1 MIRDPRDMLVDRSSP
16 SGVAPQHGPG
26 RRMAKRQQ
34 PLRLVRTG
42 DSPDLNALV
51 AEVALGDE
59 SAFARLY
66 DSVSPAVYGLALRV
80 VRDPSRAEEVAQ
92 EVFMS
97 VWQQATRFDSSR
109 GSALTWILTITH
121 RRAVDVVRHS
131 EAATRRDTEAA
142 IRETEFDD
150 VSETVVLRDEQSQVR
165 RCLQTLT
172 ELQHEAVKLAYFNGY
187 TYSEVATL
195 LKAPLPTIKT
205 RMRDGL
211 IRLRDCMEGVR

>member
-1 MIRDPRDMLVDRSSP
+1 MIRDPHDMLVDGSSP
-16 SGVAPQHGPG
+16 SGVTSQHGPV

-34 PLRLVRTG
+34 PLRLVRRG

-51 AEVALGDE
+51 TEVALGDE
-59 SAFARLY
+59 AAFARLY
-66 DSVSPAVYGLALRV
+66 DAVSPAVYGLALRV

-121 RRAVDVVRHS
+121 RRAVDVVRQS
-131 EAATRRDTEAA
+131 EAATRRDSETA

-150 VSETVVLRDEQSQVR
+150 VSETVILHDEQSQVR

-172 ELQHEAVKLAYFNGY
+172 DLQHEAVKLAYFNGY
-187 TYSEVATL
+187 TYGEVATL

>member
-1 MIRDPRDMLVDRSSP
+1 MLVDGSSH
-16 SGVAPQHGPG
+16 SGVSSKHEPV
-26 RRMAKRQQ
+26 RRVSKRQR

-42 DSPDLNALV
+42 ESPDLNVLV
-51 AEVALGDE
+51 AEVAVGDQG
-59 SAFARLY
+59 AFAKLY
-66 DSVSPAVYGLALRV
+66 DAMSPAVYGLALRV

-92 EVFMS
+92 EVFMT
-97 VWQQATRFDSSR
+97 VWQQATRFDASR

-131 EAATRRDTEAA
+131 EAATRRDNIAA
-142 IRETEFDD
+142 VRESGFDD
-150 VSETVVLRDEQSQVR
+150 VSETVILRDEQTQVR
-165 RCLQTLT
+165 KCLDSLT
-172 ELQHEAVKLAYFNGY
+172 SLQHEAVKLAYFNGY

-195 LKAPLPTIKT
+195 LKAPLATIKT

>member
-1 MIRDPRDMLVDRSSP
+1 MLVDGSSH
-16 SGVAPQHGPG
+16 SGVPSKHEPV
-26 RRMAKRQQ
+26 RRVSKRQK

-42 DSPDLNALV
+42 ESPDLNVLV
-51 AEVALGDE
+51 AEVALGDQV
-59 SAFARLY
+59 AFAKLY
-66 DSVSPAVYGLALRV
+66 DAISPAVYGLALRV

-92 EVFMS
+92 EVFMT
-97 VWQQATRFDSSR
+97 VWQQATRFDASR

-131 EAATRRDTEAA
+131 EAATRRDNIAA
-142 IRETEFDD
+142 VRETEFDD
-150 VSETVVLRDEQSQVR
+150 VSETVILRDEQTQVR
-165 RCLQTLT
+165 KCLDSLT
-172 ELQHEAVKLAYFNGY
+172 SLQHEAVKLAYFNGY

-195 LKAPLPTIKT
+195 LKAPLATIKT

>member
-1 MIRDPRDMLVDRSSP
+1 MNRDQHDMLVDGSSLSEVP
-16 SGVAPQHGPG
+16 SQHEPV
-26 RRMAKRQQ
+26 RRVGKRQK

-42 DSPDLNALV
+42 ESPDLNALV
-51 AEVALGDE
+51 GEVALGDQV
-59 SAFARLY
+59 AFARLY
-66 DSVSPAVYGLALRV
+66 DAISPAVYGLALRV

-92 EVFMS
+92 EVFLT

-131 EAATRRDTEAA
+131 EAAARRDNAAA
-142 IRETEFDD
+142 IRETDFDD
-150 VSETVVLRDEQSQVR
+150 VSETVILRDEQTQVR
-165 RCLQTLT
+165 KCLDALT
-172 ELQHEAVKLAYFNGY
+172 ALQHEAVKLAYFNGF

-195 LKAPLPTIKT
+195 LKAPLPTVKT